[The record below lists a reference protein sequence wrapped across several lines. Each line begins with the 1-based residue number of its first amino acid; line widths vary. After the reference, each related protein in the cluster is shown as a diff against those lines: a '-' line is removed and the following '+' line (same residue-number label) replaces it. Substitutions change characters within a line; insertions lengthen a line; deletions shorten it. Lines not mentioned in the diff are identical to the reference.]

1 MEGYCR
7 DPDEMKETWDEGD
20 LAAAML
26 KTDWIQIQDEFFLSH
41 FIVKKI

>member
-7 DPDEMKETWDEGD
+7 DPDEMNETGDEGD